1 MARLRLTLHDVVC
14 FENTTA
20 TESKKAALSVSTEK
34 ETAEAFFQVGTNKY
48 GYKLTLVDFNFKKKM
63 YQPTEVTAD
72 IQISM
77 ISGTLQVIDKGS
89 LVTLFLNKKVSL
101 VEMPSLGTENQNPL
115 QTIGNDYYVQ
125 EVKPRYKKDAFYM
138 TLKIYSVDNL
148 LKLHH
153 YSRSFVAKKLVTDIL
168 DGELKG
174 EDTDKKTTDGKV
186 IKKYKYPLPY
196 DQNDSI
202 KLKYDGAKQLFYKEN
217 MEHIFPYLVQY
228 NESFYDFLARTTNR
242 WGEFMYYEDN
252 KLNIGYNHTVGKEKS
267 IGDDYTI
274 TYVDLDNESMS
285 VPDGQKFD
293 FAGSEEKGFLNDTLR
308 KSPNSIS
315 GILFYPTVVKWDKVL
330 MKEITSLLKH
340 DKNVPTWIGN
350 RLFQGAWDAAVK
362 AAEVSSANTA
372 FNDKYFPDSNKP
384 GVEAQYGEYDFGK
397 DDEEDKDDGFNPFS
411 EINSTFK
418 SDVYEGI
425 LKKEYAATKDAICI
439 DFDTTC
445 PKLKLGDVIT
455 VHNKNFIV
463 VEITSQTEKGI
474 NCKVED
480 YVRVVKT
487 PTQNLNFKVIALAQN
502 GDNRFY
508 PTVIPAGHVR
518 YSDPQIATI
527 TDANDPSGKNRV
539 RVMYNWEDIKYKL
552 EEVKEEKKDEENV
565 QDSKKKKKKP
575 KKLGVEDESKKKSS
589 PWLTFATSSSGSP
602 VVGKHYEM
610 DSVLIG
616 YIDGNIERPYV
627 LGGLSSKGESADCY
641 QSTPGG
647 HQFQMM
653 DDEDGVKSFL
663 TGMFLP
669 CVGTFAPFFN
679 AIPGFSKLVKDYV
692 LKPARGYKNNIAMG
706 GGFEI
711 SDKYG
716 IYKITGSTNG
726 REVGIASP
734 WGNVNINAFTGINI
748 EAPNGDVCIT
758 GKNIKLEAGNNIE
771 IVSGTNIKQKIM
783 GEGGGAGF
791 FDDLTGAV
799 AKKLAQKVVNIVD
812 LSLVRSATEIIF
824 RPAEGQLR
832 IKSNRYLMLDA
843 GKGDCAYPENAF
855 VDANSYKKYLEKQSP
870 VRKGLILSSGVVEMV
885 SRVKT
890 LGDLMDSRY
899 RNAYNKC
906 IDQLN
911 LLKDVIATA
920 FPYADDYN
928 PLYNPDLVICKP
940 YAELIDRFWAPTT
953 NRNRIKPEDLG
964 FKENFKFDDANNVNE
979 VFATTI
985 FAASEGIDM
994 TQAGN
999 TPAKVKGI
1007 VLNRRKKCVR
1017 DIVNAANNLR
1027 ESILRFLLFNELNAD
1042 NDIKTTARS
1051 FKDRKMP
1058 KEFMEALV
1066 NAFKKANLGDTYY
1079 FSDITSD
1086 ARKDLKNLAG
1096 KLNKDATK
1104 EHRAVL
1110 KRKAAILLLEG
1121 MGFKDEWRKKV
1132 APAAPAPG
1140 APVPPTTA
1148 TVTNVAGTEVV
1159 VPLVPPAP
1167 PVPAL
1172 EVPREFDSAKLTTGY
1187 WTNYVES
1194 LVAVPDMKADEWK
1207 ITTEARKV
1215 KDQALQSL
1223 ASGMFW
1229 DIPSENK
1236 AWGNAKKGGIL
1247 FSSDA
1252 KVFNLINNEIK
1263 EVPTHGRENLES
1275 DWDNGEDF
1283 TSYLTNVKDM
1293 LKKLEEA

>member
-14 FENTTA
+14 FESTIATTS
-20 TESKKAALSVSTEK
+20 TTTDLSVSTEK
-34 ETAEAFFQVGTNKY
+34 ETAETFFQVGTNKY

-77 ISGTLQVIDKGS
+77 TSGTLQVIDKSS
-89 LVTLFLNKKVSL
+89 LVTLFMNKKVSL
-101 VEMPSLGTENQNPL
+101 VEMPSLGAENQDPL

-153 YSRSFVAKKLVTDIL
+153 YSRTFVAKNLVTGIL
-168 DGELKG
+168 AGELKG
-174 EDTDKKTTDGKV
+174 VETDKKTADGKA
-186 IKKYKYPLPY
+186 IINYKYPLPY
-196 DQNDSI
+196 DQNNSI

-293 FAGSEEKGFLNDTLR
+293 FAGSEEKGFLDDTQR

-315 GILFYPTVVKWDKVL
+315 GILFYPTVDKWDKVL

-372 FNDKYFPDSNKP
+372 FNDTYFPDSNKP

-397 DDEEDKDDGFNPFS
+397 DDKEDKDDGFNPFS

-552 EEVKEEKKDEENV
+552 EEVKEEKKDEENA

-627 LGGLSSKGESADCY
+627 LGGLSSKGERADCY

-653 DDEDGVKSFL
+653 DDEDGIKNFITS
-663 TGMFLP
+663 MFLP
-669 CVGTFAPFFN
+669 CVGTFSPFFN
-679 AIPGFSKLVKDYV
+679 AIPGFSKLVADHV
-692 LKPARGYKNNIAMG
+692 LAPARGYKNNIAMG

-716 IYKITGSTNG
+716 IYKVSGSTDN
-726 REVGIASP
+726 REISIASP

-783 GEGGGAGF
+783 GEGGVGGF
-791 FDDLTGAV
+791 FVDVTAAV
-799 AKKLAQKVVNIVD
+799 AKKLVQKAINLVD
-812 LSLVRSATEIIF
+812 LSLVRSALEIIF

-843 GKGDCAYPENAF
+843 GKGDCVYPQNAYVSA
-855 VDANSYKKYLEKQSP
+855 DAWKKYMKEQSDNYS
-870 VRKGLILSSGVVEMV
+870 RKGLSLSTNILEML
-885 SRVKT
+885 SRVQT
-890 LGDLMDSRY
+890 LGNMMDNRY
-899 RNAYNKC
+899 IASYNKC
-906 IDQLN
+906 IQKFGLFKTAIENAQTWGKDYRDPGNLHPKICKDYTDNDLVNAMWADPNNAPDFDATKMGFVDQQFSTTDADSVPQSIAIRYGGKYPVN
-911 LLKDVIATA
+911 AKPGEDVLKAEVLDVRKQQIELVVKAANEMRQAIIDFLKFTELDEKKDIKATA
-920 FPYADDYN
+920 KAF
-928 PLYNPDLVICKP
+928 
-940 YAELIDRFWAPTT
+940 R
-953 NRNRIKPEDLG
+953 
-964 FKENFKFDDANNVNE
+964 
-979 VFATTI
+979 
-985 FAASEGIDM
+985 
-994 TQAGN
+994 
-999 TPAKVKGI
+999 
-1007 VLNRRKKCVR
+1007 
-1017 DIVNAANNLR
+1017 
-1027 ESILRFLLFNELNAD
+1027 
-1042 NDIKTTARS
+1042 
-1051 FKDRKMP
+1051 DRKMP
-1058 KEFMEALV
+1058 DNFMEALV
-1066 NAFKKANLGDTYY
+1066 NAFKKANLGNDLYY
-1079 FSDITSD
+1079 FLSIDDDKRKGLKALTTELTSVV
-1086 ARKDLKNLAG
+1086 
-1096 KLNKDATK
+1096 TK
-1104 EHRAVL
+1104 PHRVVL
-1110 KRKAAILLLEG
+1110 KRKASILLLEG
-1121 MGFKDEWRKKV
+1121 MGFKDEWRKKKV
-1132 APAAPAPG
+1132 VDAAPTTVQVMPVGVPG
-1140 APVPPTTA
+1140 AVPV
-1148 TVTNVAGTEVV
+1148 TVPLAP
-1159 VPLVPPAP
+1159 PLVPPAP
-1167 PVPAL
+1167 PAPQL
-1172 EVPREFDSAKLTTGY
+1172 EVAREFTTDKLTDAY
-1187 WTNYVES
+1187 WPNYVNSIVMIPE
-1194 LVAVPDMKADEWK
+1194 LKPDEWK
-1207 ITTEARKV
+1207 ITKELKKV
-1215 KDQALQSL
+1215 GKDAYDKLTS
-1223 ASGMFW
+1223 FW
-1229 DIPSENK
+1229 DVPSEND
-1236 AWGNAKKGGIL
+1236 AWSQNKNGTIL
-1247 FSSDA
+1247 FSDGA
-1252 KVFNLINNEIK
+1252 KVFSLDKEIK
-1263 EVPTHGRENLES
+1263 EIPAPPRGNLTDADS
-1275 DWDNGEDF
+1275 IDDDVKNLLQNIRDSL
-1283 TSYLTNVKDM
+1283 TSLN
-1293 LKKLEEA
+1293 